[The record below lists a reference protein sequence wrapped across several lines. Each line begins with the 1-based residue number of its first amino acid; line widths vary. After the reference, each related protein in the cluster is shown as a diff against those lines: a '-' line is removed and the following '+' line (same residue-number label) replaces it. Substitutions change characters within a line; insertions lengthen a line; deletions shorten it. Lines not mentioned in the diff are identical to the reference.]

1 MGSCQCSATTSIT
14 DDQKTQRIYII
25 FSTPSLTH
33 SNLLRYLIATIGDGV
48 IVSYQDGAT
57 LIYYAYIIYHIS
69 YIIYHISYIIY
80 TYIIYTYI
88 NTYLQHIQ
96 TEPKWIHRIL
106 LPQRLSCP
114 GAAFIKFRGSE
125 IRRNPVAL
133 GSMAS
138 MKMEESWRRG
148 VSQRNKKCKVESIV
162 GFMFFCGHEISIAF
176 IFCHHILSY
185 LYIMILY

>member
-1 MGSCQCSATTSIT
+1 MYLCHTKMVQHL
-14 DDQKTQRIYII
+14 YIM
-25 FSTPSLTH
+25 
-33 SNLLRYLIATIGDGV
+33 
-48 IVSYQDGAT
+48 
-57 LIYYAYIIYHIS
+57 HIS

-80 TYIIYTYI
+80 HIYIYIIYIYY
-88 NTYLQHIQ
+88 TYLQHIQ

-148 VSQRNKKCKVESIV
+148 VSQRNKKCKLKVFV
-162 GFMFFCGHEISIAF
+162 GFNFFCG
-176 IFCHHILSY
+176 ILSY